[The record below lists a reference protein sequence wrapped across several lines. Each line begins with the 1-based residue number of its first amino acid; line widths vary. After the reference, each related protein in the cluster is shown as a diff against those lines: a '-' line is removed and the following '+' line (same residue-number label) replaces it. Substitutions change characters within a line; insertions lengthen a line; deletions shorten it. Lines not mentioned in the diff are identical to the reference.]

1 MVSLSGNRQQ
11 SFELPVIYSFKNN
24 TLAMIH
30 QTQKTAITELGREE
44 LSGWFESRGMRA
56 FRADQVMRWIYTR
69 NAESFGEMTN
79 IAKNVRETLD
89 QAFSMGTMV
98 PAQERKAADG
108 TRKFSFE
115 LKDGCRIESVLL
127 GEKDHYTV
135 CISTQAG
142 CAMGCSF
149 CMTAGNGL
157 IRNLTPGEII
167 GQVMT
172 ARRLC
177 ADDRPLTNIVLMGMG
192 EPLANFDN
200 VLAALGIITDAEN
213 GMKFASRKITLS
225 TAGIAPKIEALARQS
240 KVRLAVSL
248 NAPDNET
255 RSRLMPVTRV
265 YPIEDILTACRAYN
279 RLHRDRITF
288 EYILIRGINDAPEQA
303 RQLARL
309 LSPLRGKVNLIPYNP
324 HPGSPFQR
332 PDANTIENFH
342 NILIESHCTSMIRWS
357 KGEEIDAACGQLAAG
372 KKENAA
378 IEEAL

>member
-1 MVSLSGNRQQ
+1 
-11 SFELPVIYSFKNN
+11 
-24 TLAMIH
+24 MIH
-30 QTQKTAITELGREE
+30 QTQKTAITELSREE
-44 LSGWFESRGMRA
+44 LSGWFEAQGMRG

-69 NAESFGEMTN
+69 SAESFGEMTN
-79 IAKNVRETLD
+79 IAKTVREALD
-89 QAFSMGTMV
+89 LTFSMGTMV
-98 PAQERKAADG
+98 PAMERKAVDG

-149 CMTAGNGL
+149 CMTAKSGL
-157 IRNLTPGEII
+157 IRNLSPGEII
-167 GQVMT
+167 GQVMA

-200 VLAALGIITDAEN
+200 VLAALRIITDAEN

-255 RSRLMPVTRV
+255 RSLLMPVTRT

-288 EYILIRGINDAPEQA
+288 EYILIRDVNDAPAQA

-309 LSPLRGKVNLIPYNP
+309 LSPVRGKVNLIPYNP
-324 HPGSPFQR
+324 HPGSPFER
-332 PDANTIENFH
+332 PDAGTIESFH

-357 KGEEIDAACGQLAAG
+357 KGEDIDAACGQLAAG
-372 KKENAA
+372 KKEAA
-378 IEEAL
+378 AVEAR